1 MDFKS
6 NLITSVILTDTTI
19 EVFYNDDNNTHEIL
33 EKNQQTYKR
42 MYDEWLSGEQKMF
55 ISDIFKNEMRNLTY
69 ACGNNEKSIQELNLF
84 FSNGNEET
92 VLKFLNYMRSRDL
105 TFEKKKW
112 NFNNKQ

>member
-19 EVFYNDDNNTHEIL
+19 EVFYNDDNNTHQIL
-33 EKNQQTYKR
+33 EKNQETYKR
-42 MYDEWLSGEQKMF
+42 MYDEWLLEQPMF
-55 ISDIFKNEMRNLTY
+55 ISDIFKNEMRNLSY
-69 ACGNNEKSIQELNLF
+69 SYGNNEKSIQELNIF
-84 FSNGNEET
+84 FSNSNEET

-112 NFNNKQ
+112 NFNNNKN